1 MPRQGWGLPI
11 ELGKKRHAL
20 GSEISLSLN
29 NFMLKIRK
37 VPASVHESLAYSKS
51 TSAGM
56 GGLPFVTQATDEKVS
71 AFFLGNA
78 PGQSIMARLRSK
90 VLHAWVERLDA
101 RSNIIDSIRCQ
112 HAFQKCLRSADRHFC
127 RNAQK

>member
-51 TSAGM
+51 TSAEM

-71 AFFLGNA
+71 AFFLCNA
-78 PGQSIMARLRSK
+78 PGQSIMALLLKQGPALMSR
-90 VLHAWVERLDA
+90 E
-101 RSNIIDSIRCQ
+101 IGCQ
-112 HAFQKCLRSADRHFC
+112 LQHY
-127 RNAQK
+127 